1 MVRRRTPVLLQ
12 VYLPS
17 GLFVIVSWIS
27 FIVPPEVVP
36 GKVSSVPSLLSSPGR
51 VPGNSPPTLSIYCLL
66 PSSSI
71 LKTFISISENFFLR
85 SFLNYLNAELH
96 FSTSFLRSPIRY
108 WPLVSRLCTHWALD
122 RYNFDNKI
130 LLFAATCGSAAWEV
144 TARQKHWLHLQTFYI
159 VFKALKR

>member
-71 LKTFISISENFFLR
+71 LKTFISISENFFPR
-85 SFLNYLNAELH
+85 SFLNYLNAELQ

-108 WPLVSRLCTHWALD
+108 WPLVSRLCTH
-122 RYNFDNKI
+122 
-130 LLFAATCGSAAWEV
+130 
-144 TARQKHWLHLQTFYI
+144 
-159 VFKALKR
+159 

>member
-66 PSSSI
+66 PSSI
-71 LKTFISISENFFLR
+71 VKNIHFNFGKL
-85 SFLNYLNAELH
+85 
-96 FSTSFLRSPIRY
+96 FS
-108 WPLVSRLCTHWALD
+108 
-122 RYNFDNKI
+122 KI
-130 LLFAATCGSAAWEV
+130 LSELSECRVTLLYVFSSFSNTLLAA
-144 TARQKHWLHLQTFYI
+144 RLPPLHPLSPLIDTILITKFYCLQQH
-159 VFKALKR
+159 VALQPER